1 VEEQA
6 MANSEDPIKPYIEQL
21 YEDEALTDALTDQ
34 EAKVLL
40 GWAEQQLRS
49 LSPLQA
55 KPDKLDSAARQ
66 LRRMIR
72 TINQF
77 MGQQAGLSE
86 TQMVQRL
93 LRLVEQTIQF
103 SQQKS
108 LIEISSSST
117 SGEQQEA

>member
-1 VEEQA
+1 
-6 MANSEDPIKPYIEQL
+6 MANSENDPIKPYIEQL
-21 YEDEALTDALTDQ
+21 YEDEALTDSLTDQ
-34 EAKVLL
+34 EAKILL

-49 LSPLQA
+49 LSPLEA
-55 KPDKLDSAARQ
+55 KPDKLDSATRQ
-66 LRRMIR
+66 LRRVLR
-72 TINQF
+72 TINQL
-77 MGQQAGLSE
+77 MGQKAGLSE

-117 SGEQQEA
+117 TGEQQEE